1 MSFVV
6 ADRVKETSTTT
17 GTGDFTLAGASTA
30 HRAFSSVCSVGDKA
44 FYCIQAVD
52 SSGAPTGAW
61 EVGYGTYS
69 AANTLSRSSVLAS
82 SNSNLAVNFSAG
94 NKEVF
99 LTAPASH
106 LLWMR
111 EKLSGSRTYYVA
123 TTGSDTANDGL
134 SSGAPF
140 RNIQKA
146 VDVASELD
154 TNGYTVT
161 VNVAAGTYTENVVL
175 KSITGGGLVQIIGA
189 GIASTTLSPASG
201 NAFDSST
208 NGFFGVY
215 SLQSMKL
222 TASGGVCI
230 NNYGP
235 GIVKFQSLDFG
246 ASAVHI
252 SATYSGAVTA
262 TGNYTISGGAQWHAR
277 SYGGAM
283 VVIASVTIN
292 VSVASLAFSQSFL
305 LASRGGAIQCN
316 AITFTGNNAT
326 VTGTR
331 YLVMLC
337 GNIDTQNSGA
347 SYLPGNAAGISQNGG
362 EYY

>member
-30 HRAFSSVCSVGDKA
+30 HRAFSSVCSVGDTV

-69 AANTLSRSSVLAS
+69 AANTLSRSSILAS
-82 SNSNLAVNFSAG
+82 SNSNLAVNFSSG
-94 NKEVF
+94 NKEAF

-111 EKLSGSRTYYVA
+111 EKLTSSRTYYVS
-123 TTGSDTANDGL
+123 TTGSNSADGRTTGTAFL
-134 SSGAPF
+134 
-140 RNIQKA
+140 NIQKA
-146 VDVASELD
+146 IDVVAGLD

-161 VNVAAGTYTENVVL
+161 INVAAGTYTENVVL

-201 NAFDSST
+201 SAFDSST

-222 TASGGVCI
+222 TAAGGVCI
-230 NNYGP
+230 SNYGP
-235 GIVKFQSLDFG
+235 GIIKFQSLDFG
-246 ASAVHI
+246 ASSIHI
-252 SATYSGAVTA
+252 SATYSGAITA

-292 VSVASLAFSQSFL
+292 VSVASLAFSQSFF
-305 LASRGGAIQCN
+305 LASRGGALQCN
-316 AITFTGNNAT
+316 AITFTGNYAT